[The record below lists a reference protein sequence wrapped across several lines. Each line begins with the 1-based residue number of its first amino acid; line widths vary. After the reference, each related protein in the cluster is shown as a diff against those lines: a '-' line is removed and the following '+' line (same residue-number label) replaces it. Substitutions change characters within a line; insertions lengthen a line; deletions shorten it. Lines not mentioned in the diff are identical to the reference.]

1 MSDEE
6 SREAEIRHAYDG
18 STVAFRALEGC
29 GWRDLVNLGFYPL
42 PSLPGLI
49 FGLERFQ
56 QALAR
61 RSIALVGPRPGLRVL
76 DAGCG
81 RGFTTACLAALGCE
95 ALGLDLLEEN
105 IAVARAHYGASGAR
119 FDVADVTR
127 LPATVAGADLGDG
140 SQDAIHCLEA
150 GFHFGAKGRRAFL
163 EESFRVLRPGGRLVL
178 VDFVWRDAHPEWI
191 ERLDP
196 GRLVRDTWCFGE
208 FEPLERYRANAAAV
222 GFRERALYDW
232 TVPVIDRFQKIGE
245 TIARVGTWRAGRA
258 LLRTFRPGLARLA
271 PTDWTFLVELMRAH
285 DAVRRASRYVA
296 LVLERPGAS

>member
-1 MSDEE
+1 ME
-6 SREAEIRHAYDG
+6 SRETEIRHAYDG

-42 PSLPGLI
+42 HELPGLV

-56 QALAR
+56 KALAR
-61 RSIALVGPRPGLRVL
+61 RSIALVEPRPGLHVL
-76 DAGCG
+76 DVGCG
-81 RGFTTACLAALGCE
+81 RGFTTASLAALGCD

-105 IAVARAHYGASGAR
+105 VALARAHHGASGAR
-119 FDVADVTR
+119 FGVADATR
-127 LPATVAGADLGDG
+127 LPATVAGVDLADG

-163 EESFRVLRPGGRLVL
+163 EEACRLLRPGGRLVL
-178 VDFVWRDAHPEWI
+178 VDFVWRDAHPEAI

-196 GRLVRDTWCFGE
+196 HRLVRDTWCFGE

-222 GFRERALYDW
+222 GLRERELLDW

-258 LLRTFRPGLARLA
+258 VLRTFRPGLAQLEPA
-271 PTDWTFLVELMRAH
+271 EWAFLVELMRAH

-296 LVLERPGAS
+296 LVFEKPGAR